1 MKNRLSLLM
10 ITKDSEELLE
20 RVLSSIKTLVDE
32 MVIVDS
38 ISTDNT
44 VLIAKKFRAKV
55 YNFKDD
61 NLGEKRA
68 FGLKKVTSPW
78 VLTIDADEIVTK
90 ELAKEIKK
98 VIQSNQYVGYEIPF
112 QCHYLGRAVN
122 YGGEYHKKLRL
133 FLKDKVVIKPVLIH
147 ERFEIKSG
155 KVKTLKNKLYH
166 YGYRSLGQMY
176 KKFTVY
182 ALREARQKV
191 KTKEK
196 TSLKK
201 IFLYPIHMFW
211 ARFIKDKG
219 YKDGLFRIPLDLGFV
234 YMEFLTYF
242 SMLFVR

>member
-20 RVLSSIKTLVDE
+20 RVLSSVKSLVEE

-44 VLIAKKFRAKV
+44 VLIAKKFGAKV
-55 YNFKDD
+55 YNFKND

-78 VLTIDADEIVTK
+78 VLTIDADEVVTK
-90 ELAKEIKK
+90 ELAEEIKK
-98 VIQSNQYVGYEIPF
+98 SIQSDEFVGYEIPF

-133 FLKDKVVIKPVLIH
+133 FLKDKVIIKPTLIH

-155 KVKTLKNKLYH
+155 KIRTLKNKLYH

-176 KKFTVY
+176 RKFTDY
-182 ALREARQKV
+182 ALREAKQKV
-191 KTKEK
+191 AGKEK

-201 IFLYPIHMFW
+201 IFIYPIHMVW
-211 ARFIKDKG
+211 ARFITDKG
-219 YKDGLFRIPLDLGFV
+219 YKDGLFRIPLDLGFA

-242 SMLFVR
+242 SMIFIK